1 VIALVSLFL
10 LGYLAGL
17 GSYWVYVIAEWHLG
31 KRRRSW
37 SA

>member
-1 VIALVSLFL
+1 VIALAAMFL
-10 LGYLAGL
+10 LGFLAGL
-17 GSYWVYVIAEWHLG
+17 GSYWCYVICEWHLG